1 MIETYIKKVALT
13 TKHGD
18 AREESY
24 YAALAELLE
33 QFSETER
40 HKKVHVTVLPKKTEA
55 GNPDFRVWDGKHSQV
70 GYVEAKAPN
79 ANLDDVETSEQL
91 KRYISTFPNLIL
103 TNFYE
108 FRLYRNGQRVD
119 DVLLARPY
127 IPIKLKTIPPAE
139 HTKEFFALL
148 EKFFQFSL
156 PTKFTTESLAKELAT
171 RTRFLRDQIIIEE
184 LRETSGAGGRKILGF
199 YEAFQKHLI
208 PNLKPDEFADLYAQT
223 ITYGLFAA
231 RTRAN
236 GAFNRKLAYDLIPKT
251 IGILRDI
258 FHFISFDPPEQLQ
271 ATVDDIAEV
280 LAIADVKQILHQ
292 YFKEGKGTDPI
303 FHFYETF
310 LAEYNP
316 KERERRGVYYTPQP
330 GVSFIVRSLNII
342 LKEIFG
348 RQDGFATHSVT
359 VLDPAGGT
367 LTFIAEA
374 VKLAVQEF
382 VAKYGE
388 GSKAKFIE
396 DHILQHFFAFELMM
410 APYAAGH
417 LKMGYL
423 LEELGHKLSGD
434 ERFQFYLTNT
444 LEMEELDQTS
454 LPGMSSLSEESHL
467 AGKVKKEKPI
477 LVILGNPPY
486 SGISANASER
496 EVDINK
502 GQKYIK
508 GYTIRT
514 RQENGRTFYQLL
526 PKDAI
531 AKKKMKVKQKTWIGE
546 LIENYKIIDG
556 KPLGEKNPK
565 WLQDDYVKFIRFA
578 QWKIDRAGEGVLGFI
593 TNHSYLDN
601 PTFRGMRQ
609 SLMNSFDEIYILD
622 LHGNS
627 LKKEK
632 APDGSKDE
640 NVFDI
645 QQGVAIALFVKQKK
659 AKQKIIRH
667 SELWGLREKK
677 YEQLLKL
684 DLKRVKWTE
693 LKPISPFYFFVPRDE
708 RLTKRFQSYP
718 SIPAIFP
725 VNSVGIV
732 TARDNFVIDFDE
744 KDLKNRIRQ
753 FVTSSLD
760 DDLLSKTFKLS
771 DTGAWKIKEARKIL
785 SNEGDINQ
793 YFEKILY
800 RPFDVRHLFYHDAMI
815 ERGRREVMQH
825 MLRQN
830 LSLVAMRQVA
840 LHQEY
845 NHFLVSECIVD
856 NRTFASAKGIIQQ
869 YPLYLYPTK
878 EKSKRGSSFTMALF
892 EPEVPYNPKNKVP
905 NLAPELI
912 DALRIAYKKQ
922 PSPEDIFNY
931 LYGVLYSNAY
941 RKKYA
946 EFLKTDFPR
955 VPFTK
960 DYKLFQKLA
969 DKGEQLVELH
979 LLKSKKLNK
988 PIAKCEGAG
997 DLRVVK
1003 VSYDEKK
1010 RRVYIN
1016 PDKYFAGV
1024 PSEVWEYHI
1033 GGYQVVE
1040 KWLKDRKDRMLS
1052 SEEIATYVQTITAI
1066 AKTIEIQ
1073 ESLDDLFKK
1082 VETSLLKVSL

>member
-1 MIETYIKKVALT
+1 MIETYIKKIAST
-13 TKHGD
+13 TKRGD

-33 QFSETER
+33 QFSETQR
-40 HKKVHVTVLPKKTEA
+40 HKKVHITVLPKKTEA

-79 ANLDDVETSEQL
+79 VNLDDIETSEQL
-91 KRYISTFPNLIL
+91 ERYISTFPNLIL

-139 HTKEFFALL
+139 HTTEFFALL

-156 PTKFTTESLAKELAT
+156 PTKFTAESLAKELAT
-171 RTRFLRDQIIIEE
+171 RTRFLRDQVIKEE
-184 LRETSGAGGRKILGF
+184 LREASSIGAKRILGF
-199 YEAFQKHLI
+199 YEAFRKHLI
-208 PNLKPDEFADLYAQT
+208 ANLKLDEFADLYAQT

-280 LAIADVKQILHQ
+280 LAVADVKKILNQ
-292 YFKEGKGTDPI
+292 YFKDGKGSDPI

-316 KERERRGVYYTPQP
+316 QERERRGVYYTPEP
-330 GVSFIVRSLNII
+330 VVSYIVRSLNII
-342 LKEIFG
+342 LKETFE

-367 LTFIAEA
+367 LTFLAEA
-374 VKLAVQEF
+374 AKLAVQEF

-396 DHILQHFFAFELMM
+396 DHILKHFFAFELMM

-467 AGKVKKEKPI
+467 AGKIKKEKPI

-486 SGISANASER
+486 SGHST
-496 EVDINK
+496 NK
-502 GQKYIK
+502 GDWIK
-508 GYTIRT
+508 D
-514 RQENGRTFYQLL
+514 Q
-526 PKDAI
+526 
-531 AKKKMKVKQKTWIGE
+531 
-546 LIENYKIIDG
+546 IETYKIIDG

-565 WLQDDYVKFIRFA
+565 WLQDDYVKFIKFA
-578 QWKIDRAGEGVLGFI
+578 QWKIDQAGEGVLGFI

-609 SLMNSFDEIYILD
+609 SLMNSFDEISILD

-627 LKKEK
+627 LKKET

-645 QQGVAIALFVKQKK
+645 QQGVAIVLFVKQKK
-659 AKQKIIRH
+659 VKQKVLRH

-693 LKPISPFYFFVPRDE
+693 LKPISPFYFFVPRDV

-718 SIPAIFP
+718 SIPSIFP
-725 VNSVGIV
+725 TNSVGIV
-732 TARDNFVIDFDE
+732 TARDHFVIDFDRQTLKRRITE
-744 KDLKNRIRQ
+744 FVNSTLDNDLVAKAYNLQ
-753 FVTSSLD
+753 E
-760 DDLLSKTFKLS
+760 
-771 DTGAWKIKEARKIL
+771 TGAWNIKDARKEL
-785 SNEGDINQ
+785 SKEEDLGE
-793 YFEKILY
+793 YLTKILY
-800 RPFDVRHLFYHDAMI
+800 RPFDTRQFFYHDAVI
-815 ERGRREVMQH
+815 ERSRKEVMQH
-825 MLRQN
+825 MLRDN
-830 LSLVAMRQVA
+830 CGLITVRKAPLNSLCN
-840 LHQEY
+840 Y
-845 NHFLVSECIVD
+845 FFVSDHIISNGAIRSD
-856 NRTFASAKGIIQQ
+856 NQSIDTFF
-869 YPLYLYPTK
+869 PLYLYPTK
-878 EKSKRGSSFTMALF
+878 EKTKRGGTFTMALF
-892 EPEVPYNPKNKVP
+892 EPELPYNPKNKVP
-905 NLAPELI
+905 NLAPELT

-922 PSPEDIFNY
+922 SSPEDIFNY
-931 LYGVLYSNAY
+931 IYGVLYSNAY

-988 PIAKCEGAG
+988 PIAKCEGSG
-997 DLRVVK
+997 DLRVIK
-1003 VSYDEKK
+1003 VSYDGKK
-1010 RRVYIN
+1010 QRVYIN
-1016 PDKYFAGV
+1016 PNKYFTGV
-1024 PSEVWEYHI
+1024 PSEVWEYHV
-1033 GGYQVVE
+1033 GGYQVAM
-1040 KWLKDRKDRMLS
+1040 KWLKDRKDRILS
-1052 SEEIATYVQTITAI
+1052 SEEIATYAQTIMAI

-1082 VETSLLKVSL
+1082 VETSLLEVSL

>member
-1 MIETYIKKVALT
+1 MIETYINKIASS
-13 TKHGD
+13 TKRGD

-24 YAALAELLE
+24 YSALAELLE

-79 ANLDDVETSEQL
+79 TNLDDIETSEQL
-91 KRYISTFPNLIL
+91 KRYIKTFPNLIL

-119 DVLLARPY
+119 NVLLARPY
-127 IPIKLKTIPPAE
+127 IPIKLKTIPPVE
-139 HTKEFFALL
+139 HTAEFFALL

-156 PTKFTTESLAKELAT
+156 PPKFTAESLAKELAT
-171 RTRFLRDQIIIEE
+171 RTRFLRDQIIKEE
-184 LRETSGAGGRKILGF
+184 LREASGAGGRKILGF

-258 FHFISFDPPEQLQ
+258 FHFISFDPPDQLQ

-280 LAIADVKQILHQ
+280 LAVADVKNILHQ

-310 LAEYNP
+310 LSDYNP
-316 KERERRGVYYTPQP
+316 QERERRGVYYTPEP
-330 GVSFIVRSLNII
+330 GVSYIVRSLNII
-342 LKEIFG
+342 LKELFG
-348 RQDGFATHSVT
+348 RKDGFASHSVT

-388 GSKAKFIE
+388 GAKAKFIE
-396 DHILQHFFAFELMM
+396 DHILPHFFAFELMM

-423 LEELGHKLSGD
+423 LEELGYKLSGD

-444 LEMEELDQTS
+444 LEMEELTQTS
-454 LPGMSSLSEESHL
+454 LPGMASLSEESHL
-467 AGKVKKEKPI
+467 AGKVKRDKPV

-486 SGISANASER
+486 SGQST
-496 EVDINK
+496 NK
-502 GQKYIK
+502 G
-508 GYTIRT
+508 
-514 RQENGRTFYQLL
+514 
-526 PKDAI
+526 D
-531 AKKKMKVKQKTWIGE
+531 WITQQ
-546 LIENYKIIDG
+546 IENYKTIDG

-578 QWKIDRAGEGVLGFI
+578 QWKIDQVGEGVLGFI

-609 SLMNSFDEIYILD
+609 SLMTSFDEIYILD

-659 AKQKIIRH
+659 VKQKAVRH

-684 DLKRVKWTE
+684 DLKKVKWTE

-732 TARDNFVIDFDE
+732 TARDHFVIDFDE
-744 KDLKNRIRQ
+744 KSLKNRIRQ
-753 FVTSSLD
+753 FITSSFD
-760 DDLLSKTFKLS
+760 DDLLGKAFKLN
-771 DTGAWKIKEARKIL
+771 DTGAWKSKEARKTL
-785 SNEGDINQ
+785 SDEGEIDQ

-815 ERGRREVMQH
+815 ERGRREVMSNFVERKNVGLITNRFVNKTFQH
-825 MLRQN
+825 VLCSEFIIN
-830 LSLVAMRQVA
+830 DCV
-840 LHQEY
+840 
-845 NHFLVSECIVD
+845 VSPETKE
-856 NRTFASAKGIIQQ
+856 RSYFF
-869 YPLYLYPTK
+869 PLYLYQDTTK
-878 EKSKRGSSFTMALF
+878 KKRSSGLTMMLF
-892 EPEVPYNPKNKVP
+892 EPEVPYGAKYRVTNFAPKLKES
-905 NLAPELI
+905 LKL
-912 DALRIAYKKQ
+912 AYKNQ
-922 PSPEDIFNY
+922 PIPEDIFNY
-931 LYGVLYSNAY
+931 IYGVLYSNAY
-941 RKKYA
+941 RKKYGGL
-946 EFLKTDFPR
+946 LKSEFPR

-988 PIAKCEGAG
+988 PIAKCEGSG

-1010 RRVYIN
+1010 HRVYIN
-1016 PDKYFAGV
+1016 PEKYFAGV

-1033 GGYQVVE
+1033 GGYQVAE
-1040 KWLKDRKDRMLS
+1040 KWLKDRKGRMLS
-1052 SEEIATYVQTITAI
+1052 SEEITTYANVVTAI
-1066 AKTIEIQ
+1066 AETIKIQ
-1073 ESLDDLFKK
+1073 ESLDDLFKR
-1082 VETSLLKVSL
+1082 VESNLLEVSL